1 MKEQYTINE
10 ILNAIDDL
18 QNSKKQRKIDTIVI
32 NKPVPKKKTDIPSS
46 TLKLI
51 EEAEKTI
58 RSKLQSE

>member
-1 MKEQYTINE
+1 MKDQYSINE

-18 QNSKKQRKIDTIVI
+18 QDLKKERKIDPIILDKTI
-32 NKPVPKKKTDIPSS
+32 PKKKSDIPTN